1 MMGSLASLCLGA
13 VIVGMGLSVVLWV
26 DIAVERQCWEELG
39 GYTWMGRTL
48 PHSHKSEEIDDL
60 SE

>member
-39 GYTWMGRTL
+39 GYTWMDGENSSSQ
-48 PHSHKSEEIDDL
+48 PKE
-60 SE
+60 